1 MRRMPVIDDKLSNLI
16 VERDSVRIQLS
27 LLGDEPYAPTEELA
41 SLRTRRGSWKSSSAP
56 ASGRF
61 DAPQD

>member
-41 SLRTRRGSWKSSSAP
+41 SLRIKARELEELISA
-56 ASGRF
+56 R
-61 DAPQD
+61 QRTI

>member
-1 MRRMPVIDDKLSNLI
+1 MPVIDDKLSNLI

-41 SLRTRRGSWKSSSAP
+41 SLRIKARELEELISA
-56 ASGRF
+56 R
-61 DAPQD
+61 QRTI